1 MGLPSDGE
9 CDSESALQAL
19 EGLRA
24 RLEFEFKMMSFAG
37 ISLKCLSLVPSGER
51 ARAARTPAPVF
62 VHRPPP
68 LRPPTPL
75 SPAPPPPPHASADR
89 STHAPAKPERW
100 VRHDSLS
107 GTYEVMLSEEKDLAD
122 AKSAGPGGLTSPM
135 FAPSNPIWSIQ
146 VPAVAK
152 FGVAVDPLSRGA
164 ASPAA
169 AAKTGPSDAA
179 QSKGEGKGVD
189 DEAPMH
195 KGGGGDKGGD
205 EDGDGDI

>member
-51 ARAARTPAPVF
+51 ARLPLVFSRATPCLHVLPANARPALLPPV
-62 VHRPPP
+62 R
-68 LRPPTPL
+68 
-75 SPAPPPPPHASADR
+75 ADR

>member
-1 MGLPSDGE
+1 
-9 CDSESALQAL
+9 
-19 EGLRA
+19 
-24 RLEFEFKMMSFAG
+24 
-37 ISLKCLSLVPSGER
+37 
-51 ARAARTPAPVF
+51 
-62 VHRPPP
+62 
-68 LRPPTPL
+68 
-75 SPAPPPPPHASADR
+75 
-89 STHAPAKPERW
+89 
-100 VRHDSLS
+100 
-107 GTYEVMLSEEKDLAD
+107 MLSEEKDLAD